1 MYVYINLIRM
11 LTKTGSLIYSIAI
24 VALATCLCHGESP
37 KAQYRSENDS
47 IYTLPTLTVKGQET
61 ANIRPATTFESV
73 VSNLDFDPRMDFQ
86 SRNMAE
92 AQGDINI
99 RGGTFEGTGIK
110 VGAATLIDPQ
120 TGHYTTELPIA
131 PEMLSEG
138 VVYTGAENALGGFNS
153 TAGTIA
159 HQWSRI
165 VDAGSTTIGGGNNSL
180 NFQRIHHAFKYDF
193 TKSPEWTWGAEFEY
207 SRSESNGTIKY
218 GDHAFNRSSG
228 RFQLIGPNS
237 QTDFFAGYQDKFF
250 GWPELYAAPFGSNET
265 EDLITQLF
273 LINHKC
279 TYAAEKSY
287 WESAIYHRIN
297 SDHYIYNRSAPDPD
311 KPYLH
316 KSKIT
321 SIALSGFHSIN
332 EATGIHYASQ
342 LMSDTIDSNSLTFGN
357 FNSRTN
363 YKLSVL
369 PKYTF
374 NLNKID
380 NLTLRAGAS
389 YDGDNRKGNE
399 LSIISDLIWE
409 KVDSN
414 GDSQSIYLSYSEA
427 SKSTGYT
434 ALNSNP
440 NGYLFAGNN
449 ALSRERSNNLELGS
463 QVNKREWRFE
473 GAVFY
478 RWDKD
483 LVDWTFGSNENNRE
497 ANAVDIDT
505 FGIELIASKRW
516 HTLETIASYTFLDKK
531 EDYGD
536 EKIKG
541 SFYALNFANHRITL
555 GAIWTP
561 NDMVKVRLDN
571 EWRSQ
576 ADNPA
581 RTSGSQALYTNI
593 SLSIFPPKHD
603 KLELFVTLD
612 NAWDEDYQEVPGTPG
627 RGDQVSCGATY
638 RW

>member
-1 MYVYINLIRM
+1 MH
-11 LTKTGSLIYSIAI
+11 TKTVYLIYSIAI
-24 VALATCLCHGESP
+24 TALASCLCYGESSLETN
-37 KAQYRSENDS
+37 KSENNL
-47 IYTLPTLTVKGQET
+47 IYTLPTLTVRGQEI
-61 ANIRPATTFESV
+61 ANIRPAATFESV

-138 VVYTGAENALGGFNS
+138 RVYTGAENALGGFNS

-159 HQWSRI
+159 YQWSRI
-165 VDAGSTTIGGGNNSL
+165 VDIGSTTIGGGNNSL
-180 NFQRIHHAFKYDF
+180 NFQRIHHAFKHDF

-218 GDHAFNRSSG
+218 GDHAFSRSSG

-265 EDLITQLF
+265 EDLITRLF

-297 SDHYIYNRSAPDPD
+297 SDHYIYNRSAPDLD

-321 SIALSGFHSIN
+321 SIAISGFHSIN

-374 NLNKID
+374 NLDKID
-380 NLTLRAGAS
+380 NLTLRAGVS

-427 SKSTGYT
+427 SKATGYT

-449 ALSRERSNNLELGS
+449 ALSREMSNNLELGS
-463 QVNKREWRFE
+463 QINKREWRFE

-483 LVDWTFGSNENNRE
+483 LVDWTFGSDKNNRE

-516 HTLETIASYTFLDKK
+516 HMLETIASYTFLDKN

-536 EKIKG
+536 KEIKG

-561 NDMVKVRLDN
+561 NDIVKVRLDN

-593 SLSIFPPKHD
+593 SLSIFPPEHD

>member
-1 MYVYINLIRM
+1 
-11 LTKTGSLIYSIAI
+11 
-24 VALATCLCHGESP
+24 
-37 KAQYRSENDS
+37 
-47 IYTLPTLTVKGQET
+47 
-61 ANIRPATTFESV
+61 
-73 VSNLDFDPRMDFQ
+73 
-86 SRNMAE
+86 
-92 AQGDINI
+92 
-99 RGGTFEGTGIK
+99 
-110 VGAATLIDPQ
+110 
-120 TGHYTTELPIA
+120 
-131 PEMLSEG
+131 
-138 VVYTGAENALGGFNS
+138 
-153 TAGTIA
+153 
-159 HQWSRI
+159 
-165 VDAGSTTIGGGNNSL
+165 
-180 NFQRIHHAFKYDF
+180 
-193 TKSPEWTWGAEFEY
+193 
-207 SRSESNGTIKY
+207 
-218 GDHAFNRSSG
+218 
-228 RFQLIGPNS
+228 
-237 QTDFFAGYQDKFF
+237 
-250 GWPELYAAPFGSNET
+250 
-265 EDLITQLF
+265 
-273 LINHKC
+273 
-279 TYAAEKSY
+279 
-287 WESAIYHRIN
+287 
-297 SDHYIYNRSAPDPD
+297 
-311 KPYLH
+311 
-316 KSKIT
+316 
-321 SIALSGFHSIN
+321 
-332 EATGIHYASQ
+332 
-342 LMSDTIDSNSLTFGN
+342 
-357 FNSRTN
+357 
-363 YKLSVL
+363 
-369 PKYTF
+369 
-374 NLNKID
+374 
-380 NLTLRAGAS
+380 
-389 YDGDNRKGNE
+389 
-399 LSIISDLIWE
+399 SDLIWE

-516 HTLETIASYTFLDKK
+516 HTLETIASYTFLDKN

-536 EKIKG
+536 KEIKG
-541 SFYALNFANHRITL
+541 SFYALNFANHSITL

-561 NDMVKVRLDN
+561 NDIVKVRLDN

>member
-1 MYVYINLIRM
+1 MYVCVNLLRM
-11 LTKTGSLIYSIAI
+11 LTKTASLIYSIAI
-24 VALATCLCHGESP
+24 AALASCLCHGESP
-37 KAQYRSENDS
+37 KAAYKSENNS

-61 ANIRPATTFESV
+61 ANIRPAATFESI
-73 VSNLDFDPRMDFQ
+73 VSNLDFDPRIDFQ

-92 AQGDINI
+92 AQGDISI

-138 VVYTGAENALGGFNS
+138 RVYTGAENALGGFNS

-165 VDAGSTTIGGGNNSL
+165 VDVGSTTIGGGNNSL
-180 NFQRIHHAFKYDF
+180 NFQRIHHAFKRDF

-389 YDGDNRKGNE
+389 YDADNRKGNE
-399 LSIISDLIWE
+399 LSIITDLIWE
-409 KVDSN
+409 KVDYN

-427 SKSTGYT
+427 SKATGYT

-463 QVNKREWRFE
+463 QINKREWRFE

-483 LVDWTFGSNENNRE
+483 LVDWTFGSNQNNRE

-505 FGIELIASKRW
+505 FGIELIVSKRW
-516 HTLETIASYTFLDKK
+516 HTLETIASYTFLDKN

-536 EKIKG
+536 KEIEG

-561 NDMVKVRLDN
+561 HDIVKVRLDN

-593 SLSIFPPKHD
+593 SLSIFPPEHD